1 MAGFLRS
8 QGALAAALAAPLAGL
23 LITVV
28 PLPAQAEA
36 FGRWQQR
43 PRSCTVEHGG
53 APALRCQ
60 AVQLDQRSPEV
71 LRLSV
76 QAQGPARGELIQ
88 LTLVGALLE
97 GQQPM
102 GCSNGAC
109 TLKKSLQFSLSTLSL
124 ARFDGRGLAQSI
136 PDTRPVQGLCRID
149 PAALQCEAIAAD
161 QAGAPPWTIK
171 AQLR

>member
-1 MAGFLRS
+1 MAGFLCS
-8 QGALAAALAAPLAGL
+8 QGSLAAVLAVPLAGF
-23 LITVV
+23 LIAAL
-28 PLPAQAEA
+28 PLPGKAEA

-43 PRSCTVEHGG
+43 PRSCAVEHGT
-53 APALRCQ
+53 AQALRCQ
-60 AVQLDQRSPEV
+60 GVQLDQRSPEV

-76 QAQGPARGELIQ
+76 QAQGPAGGELIQ

-102 GCSNGAC
+102 GCRNGAC
-109 TLKKSLQFSLSTLSL
+109 TLKQPLQFSLSTLSL

-136 PDTRPVQGLCRID
+136 PDTRPVQGTCRVD
-149 PAALQCEAIAAD
+149 PAALQCEATGTD
-161 QAGAPPWTIK
+161 EAGAPPWTIK

>member
-1 MAGFLRS
+1 MGGFLRS

-28 PLPAQAEA
+28 PLPAEAEA

-43 PRSCTVEHGG
+43 PRSCTVEHGA
-53 APALRCQ
+53 APVLRCQ

-76 QAQGPARGELIQ
+76 QAQGPGRGDLIQ
-88 LTLVGALLE
+88 FTLVGALAQ

-102 GCSNGAC
+102 GCRNGAC
-109 TLKKSLQFSLSTLSL
+109 SLKQPLQLSLSTLSL
-124 ARFDGRGLAQSI
+124 VRFDGRGLAQSL
-136 PDTRPVQGLCRID
+136 PETKPVQGTCRID
-149 PAALQCEAIAAD
+149 PAALHCEAIAPD
-161 QAGAPPWTIK
+161 QAGSPPWTLK